1 MNTITKIALAAVGT
15 ITAGVGLVSAPYI
28 ADSFNPNIVAV
39 EMGGNWDCS
48 AKTYRPDFG
57 SKIAGELSTFSRH
70 DGRAVARV
78 MVNEFGLLGGMMG
91 TAYIANEFASACES
105 VAPAPVAQAP
115 APVAPPVVA
124 PAPQVVTYS
133 GGVTFNGVTETASI
147 TRYTNDS
154 SFRVTWSDGH
164 EVIYTLIN
172 GQSVKIDVASRG
184 SSETT
189 YGSWNN
195 KTGDLVVTT
204 ENGTT
209 VIPMA

>member
-15 ITAGVGLVSAPYI
+15 ITAGVGLLSAPYI

-105 VAPAPVAQAP
+105 SAPVAQAP
-115 APVAPPVVA
+115 APVAPPVVSA
-124 PAPQVVTYS
+124 VTPAPIEMVS
-133 GGVTFNGVTETASI
+133 A
-147 TRYTNDS
+147 TRMN
-154 SFRVTWSDGH
+154 
-164 EVIYTLIN
+164 EVSWFAQAQ
-172 GQSVKIDVASRG
+172 G
-184 SSETT
+184 TT
-189 YGSWNN
+189 YQIHAPLYVGEGRVAIMG
-195 KTGDLVVTT
+195 TGDTSYGTFSFNEGDDFFTVTT
-204 ENGTT
+204 DAGNTIRIALG
-209 VIPMA
+209 